1 MTEIQFI
8 FTDELL
14 SGFHMKGHSTAS
26 AEDEA
31 GRLVCSAISSAA
43 YLTANTVTEIIGA
56 DANVSINEQKGEMLF
71 KVKSNLEDAVSI
83 LCGFKLH
90 MEQLSGQFPEHITII
105 SEV

>member
-1 MTEIQFI
+1 MMLVSV
-8 FTDELL
+8 FTV
-14 SGFHMKGHSTAS
+14 TAS

-56 DANVSINEQKGEMLF
+56 DANISINEQKGEMLF

>member
-14 SGFHMKGHSTAS
+14 TGFHMTGHSTAS

-56 DANVSINEQKGEMLF
+56 KADIKVDEEKGEMFF
-71 KVKSNLEDAVSI
+71 KVKSDFEDAVAT

>member
-14 SGFHMKGHSTAS
+14 TGFHMKGHSTAS
-26 AEDEA
+26 AEDEQ

-56 DANVSINEQKGEMLF
+56 DADVSVNEKKGEMRF
-71 KVKSNLEDAVSI
+71 EVKSNLEDAI
-83 LCGFKLH
+83 PTLCGFKLH